1 MSLEEEIIDYKEN
14 IEDILH
20 WTTIKGEYRYCSII
34 EFLKSK
40 GIECTWKNVTN
51 YMRYDKRILVN
62 SFKYIV
68 LLEELFKA
76 FIYKYK
82 HVRRGEL
89 LRYGFSRAMEEYI
102 ELGFQASY
110 DSIDVNYLQANE
122 ATIEDFRNSVVHNK
136 ILLNRTFK
144 GKLDL
149 EKALKVF
156 CQALPD
162 SYRAGFISDI
172 NKCSYNLVED
182 IWSVLLSKERI

>member
-1 MSLEEEIIDYKEN
+1 MLLEKEIIDYKEN
-14 IEDILH
+14 KDDILH
-20 WTTIKGEYRYCSII
+20 WTTIKGEYRYSAII
-34 EFLKSK
+34 DFLKSK

-68 LLEELFKA
+68 LLEEVFKA
-76 FIYKYK
+76 FIYRHKQVK
-82 HVRRGEL
+82 KRDL
-89 LRYGFSRAMEEYI
+89 LRYGFSRALEEYI
-102 ELGFQASY
+102 ELGSQVSY
-110 DSIDVNYLQANE
+110 DGIDVNFLRDNE

-144 GKLDL
+144 GRLDL
-149 EKALKVF
+149 EKTLKVF

-182 IWSVLLSKERI
+182 VWSVLLSKERI